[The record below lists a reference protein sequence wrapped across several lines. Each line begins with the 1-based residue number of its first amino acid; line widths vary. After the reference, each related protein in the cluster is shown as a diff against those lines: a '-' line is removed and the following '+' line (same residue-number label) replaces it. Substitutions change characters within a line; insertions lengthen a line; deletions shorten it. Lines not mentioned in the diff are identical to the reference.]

1 MRRAGKT
8 SETLIDSGGDA
19 SLAGSLAVSVFR
31 HGSTGL
37 LPGND
42 RKRER
47 RHFRTGSVLRARKT
61 SWQCISTNMSPK
73 SKDDLQPSTLIFI
86 ARSVKRSVRSR
97 TAG

>member
-42 RKRER
+42 RKRTSAFPHGQRLEGEKNVVTVHFDKHESKIER
-47 RHFRTGSVLRARKT
+47 RSSAVDANFHRTVCKAIRPLKNGR
-61 SWQCISTNMSPK
+61 
-73 SKDDLQPSTLIFI
+73 
-86 ARSVKRSVRSR
+86 
-97 TAG
+97 